1 MDHLKRILSIL
12 LVLVLL
18 VGMVPPV
25 EAGAEETETIVPVE
39 TTAPT
44 EATEESVPEETEP
57 PVIITRG
64 QWLSMLV
71 NTFEYT
77 IPAGVTLDDYY
88 TDLYD
93 DQEYYEDIQ
102 IAIYNGLVDVLPNNP
117 MEPDEP
123 ATREFAAF
131 TLNSC
136 MGGYPSGEGYSFS
149 EAEEVT
155 YANDIQVAIE
165 RGWFALS
172 EGAFLPET
180 PITEAEAETMMADAQ
195 AYLESLV
202 IEEDHE
208 NGYTFK
214 EGVVEI
220 TDYAE
225 IEFGD
230 GTSVIRIYDISQPL
244 EEGDTFV
251 VYSDGLAI
259 PFRADALTATA
270 EYTEVTATDL
280 YFQDAIETMDVQ
292 MTVDAN
298 PLNFSA
304 AEGAELVFI
313 EEESGEEVS
322 ASYAAWA
329 M

>member
-1 MDHLKRILSIL
+1 M
-12 LVLVLL
+12 
-18 VGMVPPV
+18 PPV

-136 MGGYPSGEGYSFS
+136 MGYYPTEESYSFS
-149 EAEEVT
+149 EA
-155 YANDIQVAIE
+155 DSVACADDQYLFDARVYRPRYMNNHFVVNKGISFGQHKISVQRKDTTE
-165 RGWFALS
+165 
-172 EGAFLPET
+172 FL
-180 PITEAEAETMMADAQ
+180 AVKNVD
-195 AYLESLV
+195 SLV
-202 IEEDHE
+202 VAFAAKQLFFYPD
-208 NGYTFK
+208 
-214 EGVVEI
+214 
-220 TDYAE
+220 AE
-225 IEFGD
+225 FHVRGM
-230 GTSVIRIYDISQPL
+230 
-244 EEGDTFV
+244 F
-251 VYSDGLAI
+251 
-259 PFRADALTATA
+259 F
-270 EYTEVTATDL
+270 TE
-280 YFQDAIETMDVQ
+280 
-292 MTVDAN
+292 
-298 PLNFSA
+298 P
-304 AEGAELVFI
+304 
-313 EEESGEEVS
+313 
-322 ASYAAWA
+322 
-329 M
+329 